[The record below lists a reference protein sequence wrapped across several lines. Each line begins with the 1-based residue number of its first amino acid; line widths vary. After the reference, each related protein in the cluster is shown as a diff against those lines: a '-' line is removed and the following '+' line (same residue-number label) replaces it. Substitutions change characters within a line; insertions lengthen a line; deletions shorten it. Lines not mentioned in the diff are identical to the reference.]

1 MDGDAQPKAV
11 PRCDEPEGNARRAWR
26 SVPRLASE
34 NVRRLGCSQPYD
46 LLLVFQQ
53 VGAPRM
59 DQIPFALQFASAT
72 SHLAAAQRLG
82 LASFAQTCS
91 HRAFI

>member
-1 MDGDAQPKAV
+1 
-11 PRCDEPEGNARRAWR
+11 
-26 SVPRLASE
+26 
-34 NVRRLGCSQPYD
+34 
-46 LLLVFQQ
+46 
-53 VGAPRM
+53 M